1 MSVAF
6 AADEALIARLQ
17 ADATLATLAPGGVW
31 PDVSPENTTDV
42 HVVVTLQIEQ
52 TEYEFESVSHR
63 IARLQVKAVGRA
75 TDAEGVKA
83 AADRIAALLDGQSF
97 SITGETLM
105 TCHRAPDNSKFAY
118 TERDGPYL
126 WKHAGFDLEVWS
138 DPS

>member
-1 MSVAF
+1 MSVTF

-42 HVVVTLQIEQ
+42 HVVVALQIERTADEQ
-52 TEYEFESVSHR
+52 GGAGYR
-63 IARLQVKAVGRA
+63 AARLQVKAVGRS
-75 TDAEGVKA
+75 TDAEDVKA

-126 WKHAGFDLEVWS
+126 WKHAGFDFELWS